1 LNRENALI
9 EPRPYSGASDV
20 DERFR
25 LLADLAPIGILL
37 RGANLEC
44 TYVNASW
51 LAITGLTRSQA
62 LGPGWLE
69 AIHPEDR
76 ERLAKAQREAI
87 RTASSMWLELRY
99 QRPGGEVRWVQGRTT
114 PLRRAD
120 HTVTSYLVVVEDMT
134 ERKKLEWALAE
145 TSSREQRRLGDELH
159 DGLGQ
164 HLTGL
169 ALMASGLANAARSAA
184 LPNAADLD
192 CLAALA
198 SEAITTCRT
207 IAHGLSP
214 LGDSRGALRAALRA
228 LVARHAAFAGRD
240 VHFEEVGR
248 AALRLGDGAADH
260 LYRIAQ
266 EALNN
271 ALRHSGAQSIVVRLI
286 VRRDVVR
293 LEILDDGTGLSPSRS
308 EVLGIGIHSMRHRAH
323 LIEGELTIA
332 ARPGGGTAVICECRQ
347 NSLPSP
353 AADL

>member
-1 LNRENALI
+1 MNRENALI
-9 EPRPYSGASDV
+9 EPTPYSGESDV

-51 LAITGLTRSQA
+51 LAITGLTRAQA
-62 LGPGWLE
+62 LGRGWLE

-76 ERLAKAQREAI
+76 ERLAKAQRETI

-99 QRPGGEVRWVQGRTT
+99 RRPGGEVRWVQGRTT

-134 ERKKLEWALAE
+134 ERKKLEWALVE

-169 ALMASGLANAARSAA
+169 ALMAAGLANTARSAA

-192 CLAALA
+192 RLAALV

-214 LGDSRGALRAALRA
+214 RRQPRRAARS
-228 LVARHAAFAGRD
+228 VASAGC
-240 VHFEEVGR
+240 
-248 AALRLGDGAADH
+248 
-260 LYRIAQ
+260 
-266 EALNN
+266 
-271 ALRHSGAQSIVVRLI
+271 
-286 VRRDVVR
+286 
-293 LEILDDGTGLSPSRS
+293 TSR
-308 EVLGIGIHSMRHRAH
+308 EVLR
-323 LIEGELTIA
+323 
-332 ARPGGGTAVICECRQ
+332 V
-347 NSLPSP
+347 
-353 AADL
+353 